1 MRYVSHR
8 PQVEQQVRRQVVQ
21 AVERAG
27 RAGEAETR
35 ARTPVETGYAARSVH
50 LVVVDEAGQRIAGDR
65 DDGNGNP
72 TPDYPAT
79 GRITAYL
86 GSNTAYRDR
95 RRGRGYYKWLEIG
108 ARGRPGRHML
118 ARGYDVA
125 VAALRR
131 AMSDLGRG
139 GRRP

>member
-1 MRYVSHR
+1 MRYVSR
-8 PQVEQQVRRQVVQ
+8 RDQVETALRRQVIA
-21 AVERAG
+21 AVEQAG

-35 ARTPVETGYAARSVH
+35 ARTPVDTGYAARSVH
-50 LVVVDEAGQRIAGDR
+50 LVVVDEAGQRLAGDR
-65 DDGNGNP
+65 ADGNGNP

-79 GRITAYL
+79 GRITGYL

-95 RRGRGYYKWLEIG
+95 RRGRGYYTWLEIG

-125 VAALRR
+125 VAALRHEMR
-131 AMSDLGRG
+131 TVGRG
-139 GRRP
+139 RGRP